1 MEFEG
6 RPKLGG
12 RVLAVLG
19 LLAVVGVLAGYGVAQ
34 RGRPEPVRI
43 DLDPTPSAA
52 EGSGRPIYVHVAG
65 AVREPGL
72 YGLEDG
78 ERVDDAIRAA
88 GGPLEDADLDAVN
101 LAAKLKDGDKVV
113 VPVPG
118 TEDEEGAEGA
128 GGKVNLNTAD
138 AAALEALPGIGP
150 ALSQRIL
157 AFREEQ
163 GGFGAVEDLMKVSGI
178 GPRTFESLAELVA
191 V

>member
-19 LLAVVGVLAGYGVAQ
+19 ILAVAGVVAGYGVAQ
-34 RGRPEPVRI
+34 RGRPQPVHI
-43 DLDPTPSAA
+43 ALEPTPSPT
-52 EGSGRPIYVHVAG
+52 EGSGRTIYVHVAG

-72 YGLEDG
+72 YRLEEG
-78 ERVDDAIRAA
+78 ERVDDAVRAA
-88 GGPLEDADLDAVN
+88 GGPLEVADLDGVN

-113 VPVPG
+113 VPALG
-118 TEDEEGAEGA
+118 AEGEEGEQGA
-128 GGKVNLNTAD
+128 GGKVNLNRAD
-138 AAALEALPGIGP
+138 AAALESLPGIGP

-157 AFREEQ
+157 AYREDH
-163 GGFGAVEDLMKVSGI
+163 GGFGAVEELLKVSGI
-178 GPRTFESLAELVA
+178 GPRTFETLAELVT